1 MDESASFTLMAKPA
15 GPACNLSCAYCFY
28 LEKASLFRPGAA
40 TRMSPEVLE
49 SCVRQYLESQPQG
62 EVSFAWQGGE
72 PTLLGIEFFRRALE
86 LQARYAGGRRVTNA
100 LQTNGVLVDDRWA
113 EFLAANRFLVGV
125 SIDGPPELH
134 DRFRRD
140 AGGGP
145 TAERVLAAIGALR
158 RAGADFNTLTV
169 VSRANEGRPLEVYD
183 FLKSIGSTFLQF
195 IPLVE
200 RVARGG
206 GRKRTTGPGSS
217 RRPLA
222 GPPGAPDA
230 DGAVVAPWSV
240 EPVPYRDFLC
250 AIFDRWVRADVG
262 SVFVQQFEAALSAM
276 AGRGAG
282 LCVFDERCGR
292 ALVLEHNG
300 DLYPC
305 DHYVYPAYRLGN
317 ITETPLAV
325 LARSPAQRAFGEA
338 KRDALPRQ
346 CRECPVLVA
355 CRGGCPKH
363 RFVRTR
369 DGEPGLNYLC
379 PAYRGF
385 LTHAEPLLREMA
397 RLVGEG
403 RPASLVMDTVRA
415 EDLRRA
421 YASAGRN
428 DPCPCGSGRKFKQC
442 CGAEMVRAG
451 GPGAPPGEA
460 SRAGPPP
467 AKGY

>member
-1 MDESASFTLMAKPA
+1 MAASTPFTLMAKPA

-28 LEKASLFRPGAA
+28 LEKASLFPPGAA
-40 TRMSPEVLE
+40 TRMGPEVLE
-49 SCVRQYLESQPQG
+49 SCVRQYLESQPRG

-72 PTLLGIEFFRRALE
+72 PMLLGMEFFRRALE
-86 LQARYAGGRRVTNA
+86 LQARYADGRRVRNA

-134 DRFRRD
+134 DRLRRD

-145 TAERVLAAIGALR
+145 TSDRVLRAIASLR

-169 VSRANEGRPLEVYD
+169 VHRANAGHPLEVYA
-183 FLKSIGSTFLQF
+183 FLKEIGSTFLQF

-200 RVARGG
+200 RVAGGGG
-206 GRKRTTGPGSS
+206 GRRAGVPADG
-217 RRPLA
+217 RRALA

-230 DGAVVAPWSV
+230 QDAVVAPWSV
-240 EPVPYRDFLC
+240 EPLPYRDFLS

-282 LCVFDERCGR
+282 LCVFDEQCGR

-317 ITETPLAV
+317 IMETPLAV
-325 LARSPAQRAFGEA
+325 LARSPAQAAFGDA
-338 KRDALPRQ
+338 KRDALPWQ

-385 LTHAEPLLREMA
+385 LTHAKPLLGVMA
-397 RLVGEG
+397 RLVSEG

-415 EDLRRA
+415 EDLQRA

-442 CGAEMVRAG
+442 CGAERHRAG
-451 GPGAPPGEA
+451 GPGALPGEA

-467 AKGY
+467 EKGY